1 MTCLISRTCK
11 ENGPAYSTFRLKE
24 IFDVDAASDHRRWD
38 SVHVE
43 MGRLNVDLT
52 YLQFLTPE
60 LQQHLQALLYA
71 TTVNL
76 TNHRTQVCY
85 TYPMLYSAN
94 VFAGT
99 LMFGINLKVMYT

>member
-1 MTCLISRTCK
+1 
-11 ENGPAYSTFRLKE
+11 
-24 IFDVDAASDHRRWD
+24 
-38 SVHVE
+38 
-43 MGRLNVDLT
+43 MGRLNVDLA

-60 LQQHLQALLYA
+60 LQQRLQALLYA

-94 VFAGT
+94 VFASI
-99 LMFGINLKVMYT
+99 LMFSINLKVVYT

>member
-1 MTCLISRTCK
+1 M
-11 ENGPAYSTFRLKE
+11 KE

-43 MGRLNVDLT
+43 LGRLSVDLAN
-52 YLQFLTPE
+52 LQFLTPE
-60 LQQHLQALLYA
+60 LQQRLQALLYS

-85 TYPMLYSAN
+85 TYPLRYSAN
-94 VFAGT
+94 EFVDT
-99 LMFGINLKVMYT
+99 PMFQYYLFIYLRLEWNGVHHY